1 MGIRRPQPRSQRPVR
16 KEIEV
21 SQAGGARE
29 AFQASQAA
37 QAVEA
42 SQAAQAGEGPQAAEA
57 VKAHESAQ
65 GSRASGAAEAHNGPG
80 PGPWSGSGSGSGS
93 GSLEE
98 VAAVK
103 RIGVCPVCGETFDP
117 ARYQI
122 LVSALDNAAF
132 DRIEC
137 ADEALATRRWTK
149 RGARRRRD
157 RLEAL

>member
-1 MGIRRPQPRSQRPVR
+1 MNSVR
-16 KEIEV
+16 ERY
-21 SQAGGARE
+21 A
-29 AFQASQAA
+29 QAA
-37 QAVEA
+37 QTVEA
-42 SQAAQAGEGPQAAEA
+42 SQAAQAGESTQGPQAAEA

-80 PGPWSGSGSGSGS
+80 PGPGSGSGS